1 MGERRS
7 SFSGL
12 ETVGEKGRKE
22 RTPSFSLRY
31 TEFRQLDF
39 FGLKLKVHRL
49 DDGFA
54 WVQKKRR
61 DFIEDPKEEIS
72 GLGGILE
79 TSFGSTML

>member
-1 MGERRS
+1 MS

-31 TEFRQLDF
+31 TKFRQSDF
-39 FGLKLKVHRL
+39 FGLRLKVHRL

-54 WVQKKRR
+54 WVQKMR

-72 GLGGILE
+72 ENQI
-79 TSFGSTML
+79 FRD